1 MSDWGFLVIA
11 VIAAASMLLVFN
23 WRRPVSLSRTTVV
36 AKPVATVWPA
46 IDHAG
51 GDLSWQQHLIGHATS
66 SDDSVITLDYAIKR
80 DDGSQVDWSM
90 QFNIVERVKL
100 SRELKHAHNDLAYY
114 QEEIVQIK
122 QELDELMVND
132 ETAEKFAREHYLMKR
147 DNEDV
152 FVILPAEKK

>member
-1 MSDWGFLVIA
+1 MKKRKKHSTFQQIVRYRPPSWLTNKYFVVGVGF
-11 VIAAASMLLVFN
+11 MVF
-23 WRRPVSLSRTTVV
+23 VTFF
-36 AKPVATVWPA
+36 
-46 IDHAG
+46 
-51 GDLSWQQHLIGHATS
+51 
-66 SDDSVITLDYAIKR
+66 DS
-80 DDGSQVDWSM
+80 
-90 QFNIVERVKL
+90 FNIVERVKL
-100 SRELKHAHNDLAYY
+100 SRELKHAHSDLAYY